1 MAARSSPAG
10 QGHGHCLLS
19 TLLSVLT
26 ALRPAPS
33 APSLRRREL
42 VDLGNSPFPWKPHV
56 LSPCSRSRYHVL
68 LNSSQAVQEGDS
80 VHSLAELLAARRPQ
94 LASRV
99 SVPYGERPLTPGAA
113 RADAVRSSP
122 PHMEGLPAERVV
134 CFRPLCFGTVVTDS
148 GYLSALR

>member
-1 MAARSSPAG
+1 MAACSSPAG

-68 LNSSQAVQEGDS
+68 LDSSQAVQEGDS
-80 VHSLAELLAARRPQ
+80 AHSLAELLAARRPQ

-113 RADAVRSSP
+113 RADAVD
-122 PHMEGLPAERVV
+122 PAPCTWKV
-134 CFRPLCFGTVVTDS
+134 CLQSTWCVS
-148 GYLSALR
+148 GPSVLGRLLQIVDTCLL